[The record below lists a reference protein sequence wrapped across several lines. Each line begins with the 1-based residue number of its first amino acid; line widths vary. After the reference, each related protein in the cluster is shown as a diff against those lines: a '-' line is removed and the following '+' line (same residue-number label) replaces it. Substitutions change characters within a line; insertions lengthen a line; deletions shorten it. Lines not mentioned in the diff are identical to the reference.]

1 VSHAFCLGTPDRDLV
16 DPLIGELAALDI
28 AIMTTA
34 PASRPAPPVQRLRDA
49 GIRVCSGSD
58 GIRDTWGPY
67 GNADMLERA
76 MFIGLRNNFR
86 RDDEVEL
93 AFDVCTHGGA
103 AVMEL
108 KNYGL
113 TPGCAADFLL
123 VEAET
128 IAEAVA
134 AHPPRRLV
142 VKRGAI
148 VARDGQTLL
157 QAP

>member
-1 VSHAFCLGTPDRDLV
+1 
-16 DPLIGELAALDI
+16 
-28 AIMTTA
+28 
-34 PASRPAPPVQRLRDA
+34 
-49 GIRVCSGSD
+49 
-58 GIRDTWGPY
+58 
-67 GNADMLERA
+67 
-76 MFIGLRNNFR
+76 
-86 RDDEVEL
+86 
-93 AFDVCTHGGA
+93 
-103 AVMEL
+103 MEL

-142 VKRGAI
+142 VKRGAV
-148 VARDGQTLL
+148 VARNGKPLL